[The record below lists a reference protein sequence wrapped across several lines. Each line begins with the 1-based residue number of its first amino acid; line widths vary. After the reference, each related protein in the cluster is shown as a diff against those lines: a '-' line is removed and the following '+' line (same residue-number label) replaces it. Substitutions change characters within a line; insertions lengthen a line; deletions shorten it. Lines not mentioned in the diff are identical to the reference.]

1 MGCAQRS
8 GREPLSI
15 LRRAAL
21 LQEEGRAFALAT
33 VTWSRGPSSGKG
45 GSKAIIHPDG
55 RVEGWL
61 GGACASPTVV
71 RHALEA
77 LGDGAARVL
86 MLGEGDLRPGVTDV
100 AMACDS
106 EGAMEV
112 FVEPVL
118 PSPHL
123 MVVGTSP
130 MAETL
135 RGIAS
140 VLGWRAEVVSDVG
153 DIARAGDR
161 SYIVVATQGHFD
173 EPALEAALATP
184 AAYVGLVASEK
195 RASSVVIWLR
205 ERGMR
210 AEALARVHS
219 PAGIDLGRTTH
230 EEIAVSVIAELVAFK
245 AAGAGAQVVEVQMPP
260 QAVDPVCGMSVEVE
274 TAGFVS
280 RHAGSAVY
288 FCAAGCQRAFESD
301 PSAFR
306 GVP

>member
-1 MGCAQRS
+1 MS
-8 GREPLSI
+8 V
-15 LRRAAL
+15 LRQAAR

-61 GGACASPTVV
+61 GGACATPTVV

-77 LGDGAARVL
+77 LGDGEARVL
-86 MLGEGDLRPGVTDV
+86 MLGDGDRRPGVTDV

-130 MAETL
+130 MAEML
-135 RGIAS
+135 RGIAA
-140 VLGWRAEVVSDVG
+140 VLGWRAELVSGVEQ
-153 DIARAGDR
+153 IAGLGER

-184 AAYVGLVASEK
+184 ATYVGLVASQK
-195 RASSVVIWLR
+195 RASSVIAWLR
-205 ERGMR
+205 ERGTCD
-210 AEALARVHS
+210 EALTRVHA
-219 PAGIDLGRTTH
+219 PAGIDLGPTTH
-230 EEIAVSVIAELVAFK
+230 EEIAVSVMAELVAFK
-245 AAGAGAQVVEVQMPP
+245 AAGAGAQVVAVEMPA
-260 QAVDPVCGMSVEVE
+260 QAVDPVCGMSVEIL

-280 RHAGSAVY
+280 RHEGAEVY
-288 FCAAGCQRAFESD
+288 FCAAGCQGVFEAD
-301 PSAFR
+301 PYAYPAPF
-306 GVP
+306 

>member
-1 MGCAQRS
+1 M
-8 GREPLSI
+8 SI
-15 LRRAAL
+15 LRWAARL
-21 LQEEGRAFALAT
+21 HEEGRAFALAT

-77 LGDGAARVL
+77 LGDGEARVL
-86 MLGEGDLRPGVTDV
+86 MLGEGDRRPGVTDV

-123 MVVGTSP
+123 IVVGSSP
-130 MAETL
+130 MAGTL
-135 RGIAS
+135 ERIAE
-140 VLGWRAEVVSDVG
+140 VVGWRAEVITEVG
-153 DIARAGDR
+153 AIGRAGDR
-161 SYIVVATQGHFD
+161 SYVVVATQGHFD

-184 AAYVGLVASEK
+184 AAYVGLVASQK
-195 RASSVVIWLR
+195 RASSVLAWLR
-205 ERGMR
+205 EHGAGAR
-210 AEALARVHS
+210 ALARVHA
-219 PAGIDLGRTTH
+219 PAGVDLGSTTH
-230 EEIAVSVIAELVAFK
+230 EEMAVSIMAELVAFK
-245 AAGAGAQVVEVQMPP
+245 AAGAGAPGVQVVIPA
-260 QAVDPVCGMSVEVE
+260 QAVDPVCGMLVDVA

-280 RHAGSAVY
+280 HHAGEEVY
-288 FCAAGCQRAFESD
+288 FCAAGCRRAFEFD
-301 PSAFR
+301 PSAYP
-306 GVP
+306 VPV

>member
-1 MGCAQRS
+1 M
-8 GREPLSI
+8 SI
-15 LRRAAL
+15 LRRAARL
-21 LQEEGRAFALAT
+21 HDEGRAFALAT

-77 LGDGAARVL
+77 LGDGEARVL
-86 MLGEGDLRPGVTDV
+86 MLGEGDRRPGVTDV

-123 MVVGTSP
+123 IVVGSSP
-130 MAETL
+130 MAGTL
-135 RGIAS
+135 ERIAE
-140 VLGWRAEVVSDVG
+140 VIGWRAEVITEVG
-153 DIARAGDR
+153 AIGRAGDR
-161 SYIVVATQGHFD
+161 SYVVVATQGHFD

-184 AAYVGLVASEK
+184 AAYVGLVASQK
-195 RASSVVIWLR
+195 RASSVLAWLR
-205 ERGMR
+205 EHGVGAR
-210 AEALARVHS
+210 ALARVHA
-219 PAGIDLGRTTH
+219 PAGVDLGSTTH
-230 EEIAVSVIAELVAFK
+230 EEMAVSIMAELVAFK
-245 AAGAGAQVVEVQMPP
+245 AAGAGAQGVQVVIPA
-260 QAVDPVCGMSVEVE
+260 QAVDPVCGMLVDVA

-280 RHAGSAVY
+280 HHAGEEVY
-288 FCAAGCQRAFESD
+288 FCAAGCRRAFESD
-301 PSAFR
+301 PS
-306 GVP
+306 GYPVPV

>member
-1 MGCAQRS
+1 M
-8 GREPLSI
+8 SI
-15 LRRAAL
+15 LRRAAR

-61 GGACASPTVV
+61 GGACAAPTVV
-71 RHALEA
+71 RHGLEA
-77 LGDGAARVL
+77 LGDGRARVL
-86 MLGEGDLRPGVTDV
+86 MLGEGDRRPGVTDV

-112 FVEPVL
+112 FVDPIL

-130 MAETL
+130 MTDTL
-135 RGIAS
+135 RRIAEA
-140 VLGWRAEVVSDVG
+140 VGWRAEVVTEVG
-153 DIARAGDR
+153 DIGGAGQR

-184 AAYVGLVASEK
+184 AAYLGLVASQK
-195 RASSVVIWLR
+195 RASSVIAWLR
-205 ERGMR
+205 ERGVC
-210 AEALARVHS
+210 EGALTRVHA
-219 PAGIDLGRTTH
+219 PAGMDLGSTTH
-230 EEIAVSVIAELVAFK
+230 EEIAVSVMAELVAFK
-245 AAGAGAQVVEVQMPP
+245 ATGAGAQVVDVEIPP
-260 QAVDPVCGMSVEVE
+260 QAVDPVCGMSVDISG
-274 TAGFVS
+274 ARFVTD
-280 RHAGSAVY
+280 HAAAAVY

-301 PSAFR
+301 PSAYL
-306 GVP
+306 GT

>member
-1 MGCAQRS
+1 MN
-8 GREPLSI
+8 I
-15 LRRAAL
+15 LRRAAR

-61 GGACASPTVV
+61 GGACAAPTVV
-71 RHALEA
+71 RQGLEA
-77 LGDGAARVL
+77 LGDGRARVL
-86 MLGEGDLRPGVTDV
+86 MLGEGDRRPGVTDV

-112 FVEPVL
+112 FVDPIL

-130 MAETL
+130 MTDTLKRIAE
-135 RGIAS
+135 A
-140 VLGWRAEVVSDVG
+140 VGWRAEVVSEVG
-153 DIARAGDR
+153 DIGGAGER

-184 AAYVGLVASEK
+184 AAYLGLVSSQK
-195 RASSVVIWLR
+195 RASSVIAWLR
-205 ERGMR
+205 ERGVC
-210 AEALARVHS
+210 EGALTRVHA
-219 PAGIDLGRTTH
+219 PAGMDLGSTTH
-230 EEIAVSVIAELVAFK
+230 EEIAVSVMAELVAFK
-245 AAGAGAQVVEVQMPP
+245 AAGAGAQVVDVEIPP
-260 QAVDPVCGMSVEVE
+260 QAVDPVCGMSVDI
-274 TAGFVS
+274 AAARFVS
-280 RHAGSAVY
+280 HYAGTEAY

-301 PSAFR
+301 PSAYL
-306 GVP
+306 GT

>member
-1 MGCAQRS
+1 
-8 GREPLSI
+8 
-15 LRRAAL
+15 
-21 LQEEGRAFALAT
+21 
-33 VTWSRGPSSGKG
+33 
-45 GSKAIIHPDG
+45 
-55 RVEGWL
+55 
-61 GGACASPTVV
+61 
-71 RHALEA
+71 
-77 LGDGAARVL
+77 
-86 MLGEGDLRPGVTDV
+86 MLGEGDRRPGVTVV

-153 DIARAGDR
+153 DITRAGDR

-173 EPALEAALATP
+173 EPTLEAALATP

-195 RASSVVIWLR
+195 RASSVVTWLR

-210 AEALARVHS
+210 DEALARVHA
-219 PAGIDLGRTTH
+219 PAGIDLGPTTH
-230 EEIAVSVIAELVAFK
+230 EEIAVSVMAELVAFK
-245 AAGAGAQVVEVQMPP
+245 AAGAGAQVVEVDMPP
-260 QAVDPVCGMSVEVE
+260 QAVDPVCGMSVEIA

-280 RHAGSAVY
+280 RHAGAAVY

-301 PSAFR
+301 PSAYP
-306 GVP
+306 GTP